1 MAVDPNHYNLML
13 LESEIPSYH
22 VATPTYKGAENF
34 RDANTLGVLK
44 MREGLNK
51 GRGENFIVVLHC
63 DVKYS
68 PQRSCITL
76 LL

>member
-1 MAVDPNHYNLML
+1 ML

-44 MREGLNK
+44 TGEGPFFNK

-63 DVKYS
+63 EVFPPKKVALPCFCNEVIS
-68 PQRSCITL
+68 FSSF
-76 LL
+76 

>member
-1 MAVDPNHYNLML
+1 ML

-44 MREGLNK
+44 TGEGLNK
-51 GRGENFIVVLHC
+51 GRGQNFKVVLHF
-63 DVKYS
+63 DVKHFS
-68 PQRSCITL
+68 KRSNVM
-76 LL
+76 